1 MNIRFDYSGKNV
13 IVTGS
18 GKGIGKSI
26 AEAYAK
32 AGACVIIADICE
44 ESGRETAAEI
54 GASGNRVVFMQT
66 DITDE
71 HSVKKLIHDAE
82 YEFGHLDIMVNNAG
96 AVGKIKGD
104 PLTGMS
110 AEDWDMSYK
119 INLRGVFYCCRAIY
133 DVFRRQGHGKILN
146 TASVA
151 GKTGAP
157 EIAEYS
163 AMKAGVI
170 NCTQTLSRELGP
182 YNINVNCICPGFIYT
197 PLYEKA
203 APLYKEK
210 YPEMFREANDG
221 SDVVDVFCN
230 QLCALKRAQTAEDIA
245 NAALFLTSD
254 EACNIT
260 GQALN
265 VCGGCEFR

>member
-32 AGACVIIADICE
+32 AGAGVIIADICE

-54 GASGNRVVFMQT
+54 GASGNRVAFMKT

-71 HSVKKLIHDAE
+71 HSVKKLIQEAE

-133 DVFRRQGHGKILN
+133 DVFRRQGHGKICCRQDRCSGDSGVFGYESRRDKFYSDIV
-146 TASVA
+146 TRA
-151 GKTGAP
+151 GAVQHK
-157 EIAEYS
+157 
-163 AMKAGVI
+163 
-170 NCTQTLSRELGP
+170 CELHM
-182 YNINVNCICPGFIYT
+182 PGFHIY
-197 PLYEKA
+197 P
-203 APLYKEK
+203 
-210 YPEMFREANDG
+210 
-221 SDVVDVFCN
+221 
-230 QLCALKRAQTAEDIA
+230 ALRKSSTFI
-245 NAALFLTSD
+245 
-254 EACNIT
+254 
-260 GQALN
+260 
-265 VCGGCEFR
+265 